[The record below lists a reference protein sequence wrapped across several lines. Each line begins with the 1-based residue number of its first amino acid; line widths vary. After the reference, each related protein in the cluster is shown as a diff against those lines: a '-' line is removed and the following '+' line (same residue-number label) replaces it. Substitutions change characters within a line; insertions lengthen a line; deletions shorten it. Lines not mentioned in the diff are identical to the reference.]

1 MSAETVEVREYEGWS
16 ATLPARDGTR
26 TVLSPQ
32 RGSAAVLAATASLT
46 RTLLAA
52 GASLVPDHPVT
63 VAFVY
68 DLERGT
74 ARARASAR
82 GIVLPRGGA
91 S

>member
-1 MSAETVEVREYEGWS
+1 VSAEAYEVREYEGWS

-26 TVLSPQ
+26 TILSPQ
-32 RGSAAVLAATASLT
+32 RGGAAMLAATASLA

-63 VAFVY
+63 VTFVY

-82 GIVLPRGGA
+82 AVVLEGRP
-91 S
+91 